1 MRPAQMDMPLNLF
14 SVADGV
20 EFKQIVAPGQRVIIK
35 AKKVYFRNNIIK
47 ANVFMERENGEIVCL
62 GNLSGMGVNK

>member
-1 MRPAQMDMPLNLF
+1 
-14 SVADGV
+14 V